1 MIDPVLNDLKETKNN
16 IKKFHQLFRFASDL
30 VESVGVC
37 PLTPRTT
44 KHWSQLRSNVVI
56 TDTGSY
62 YQSERGIL
70 IMDALINNSHKFM
83 LDRNQFVWHT
93 SLSFSIAKI

>member
-16 IKKFHQLFRFASDL
+16 IKKFHQLFRFASDM

-44 KHWSQLRSNVVI
+44 NTKDHKTLEPVKEQCSNYRYWV
-56 TDTGSY
+56 
-62 YQSERGIL
+62 RGIL